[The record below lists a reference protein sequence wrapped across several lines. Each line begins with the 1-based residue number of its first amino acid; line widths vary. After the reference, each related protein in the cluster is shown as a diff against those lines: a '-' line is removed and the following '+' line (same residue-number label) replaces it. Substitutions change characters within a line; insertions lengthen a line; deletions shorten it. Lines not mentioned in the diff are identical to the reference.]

1 MNDSEVTDPIDFLI
15 HCSLREISLLENMNQ
30 NCLSKWIHDTD
41 DDEYNEFDYNRS
53 DSMTL
58 NNETNTGVHQRNK
71 YINTTDNSSKMDIDK
86 TDTEFHFN
94 LAETNLERT
103 MLRTHMSRKFLENK
117 LTSGSV
123 NGNKSLSKN
132 MDTESVVSKK
142 QNNLN
147 RDIGIGD
154 SKSYKFQKTIT
165 KYGDFFNGKR
175 SDLTAEVEAS
185 RNHLKMLGICL
196 KNKKLGFEQ
205 KNFAIRDRCQVVCRN
220 EKALTA

>member
-1 MNDSEVTDPIDFLI
+1 MGI
-15 HCSLREISLLENMNQ
+15 HCSLGDISLLENMNQ

-71 YINTTDNSSKMDIDK
+71 YINTTDYSSKIDIDK

-94 LAETNLERT
+94 LAET
-103 MLRTHMSRKFLENK
+103 
-117 LTSGSV
+117 
-123 NGNKSLSKN
+123 
-132 MDTESVVSKK
+132 
-142 QNNLN
+142 NLN

-205 KNFAIRDRCQVVCRN
+205 KNFAIRDCCQVVCRN